1 MNLKFDWTVLQAVW
15 CEKCNK
21 TWYIGRVTIVE
32 TFEISESIKKLII
45 EWKSTID
52 LYSSARENW
61 YLTLQEDW
69 IIKVLNWETTLDELR
84 RIL

>member
-32 TFEISESIKKLII
+32 TFEISVYVRGSIPKA
-45 EWKSTID
+45 SQ
-52 LYSSARENW
+52 R
-61 YLTLQEDW
+61 
-69 IIKVLNWETTLDELR
+69 
-84 RIL
+84 